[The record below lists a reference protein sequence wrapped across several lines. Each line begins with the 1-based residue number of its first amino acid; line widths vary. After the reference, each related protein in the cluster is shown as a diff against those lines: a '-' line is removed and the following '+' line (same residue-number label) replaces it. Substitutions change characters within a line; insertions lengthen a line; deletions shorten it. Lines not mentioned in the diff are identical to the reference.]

1 MHINVKIICPICKV
15 DRIINIPKR
24 IINQSKQLST
34 VSIPRGTIC
43 KHHFQVF
50 IDKNFSIR
58 GYQKVDF
65 ELNTSRDSKHINLT
79 DSDCIKKKLTLDEIY
94 NEFWEFIDDNNEI
107 FQTFISKDKKRRSL
121 LVNSFINVPKNH
133 DLLDNI
139 QKN

>member
-94 NEFWEFIDDNNEI
+94 NEFWEFIEKDNKVFKE
-107 FQTFISKDKKRRSL
+107 FIINDRRRQRSL
-121 LVNSFINVPKNH
+121 TNLNFNDLHNH
-133 DLLDNI
+133 QELNQEI
-139 QKN
+139 